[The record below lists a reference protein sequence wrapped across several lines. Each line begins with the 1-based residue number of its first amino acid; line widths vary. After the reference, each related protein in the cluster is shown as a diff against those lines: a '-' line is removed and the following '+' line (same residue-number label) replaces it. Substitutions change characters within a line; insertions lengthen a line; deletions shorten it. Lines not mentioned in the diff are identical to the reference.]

1 MSIALNIIYATLFG
15 DMKKRNDIVKEYLES
30 AKENLLKID
39 IRMKFVQN
47 EYAKENKRPDMEEL
61 MQLTA
66 QKKETER
73 WIEYLEGESRE

>member
-1 MSIALNIIYATLFG
+1 
-15 DMKKRNDIVKEYLES
+15 MKKRADIVKEYLES

-39 IRMKFVQN
+39 IRMKFIQN
-47 EYAKENKRPDMEEL
+47 EYAKENKRQDMEEL

-73 WIEYLEGESRE
+73 WIDYLESEN